1 MNFHF
6 RNVKLPYESYKGDYA
21 IVKYFVK
28 IIIIATYKNAE
39 YEKEFAVV
47 NPNDNSILQNKD
59 EPIRMQ
65 VGMKQKISLSI
76 YFQHKNYNCRGT
88 LKGFIIFN
96 YLNIPLKF
104 MEVQIVRR
112 EVIFGEKKCEPA
124 YVARYELIDGIPL
137 KNERIPIRF
146 FLKSYNLTPTYNNVG
161 NIFYV
166 RYFLNLVIADEEDNR
181 FFKQKEICLFRLF
194 KQRRN
199 YHNNNNY
206 NENEYYNNNE
216 EFVTEPIYEEDFSI
230 YYRPKAEEQNNNIQ
244 NDNYYDEGEKYEI
257 NQNIPSINED
267 ESYDYGYNKNSINYN
282 TKDIKNSSNLN
293 NNRFNDNNNQ
303 ISNYNNY
310 DMDNRNNNYNNNINN
325 NNSINNRN
333 NKKSNN
339 INNNISQN
347 NNINNNYNNKGN
359 SVSIFD
365 ENYYDDEDENNYN
378 DNYGNNE
385 NNINNGNSRN
395 YYNENDYNQNN
406 SGRQNMNNNNKN
418 SKGKNEIRIN
428 NPSNYYSIKTNNN
441 SKSYSE
447 NLFDDDSNNE
457 SQNNNINIYNNI
469 NNPNEPK
476 AQNQNNNFRSNLM
489 KSRISNE
496 EDIQKIFNSLD
507 NVENKEELKKNIFG

>member
-199 YHNNNNY
+199 YHNNNYNY
-206 NENEYYNNNE
+206 SENEYYNNNE

-230 YYRPKAEEQNNNIQ
+230 YYRPKVEEQNNNNIQ

-282 TKDIKNSSNLN
+282 TKDIKNNNNIN

-378 DNYGNNE
+378 DNYGKNE

-428 NPSNYYSIKTNNN
+428 NP
-441 SKSYSE
+441 
-447 NLFDDDSNNE
+447 
-457 SQNNNINIYNNI
+457 
-469 NNPNEPK
+469 NEPK
-476 AQNQNNNFRSNLM
+476 GQNQNNNFRSNLM

-507 NVENKEELKKNIFG
+507 NIENKEELKKNIFG